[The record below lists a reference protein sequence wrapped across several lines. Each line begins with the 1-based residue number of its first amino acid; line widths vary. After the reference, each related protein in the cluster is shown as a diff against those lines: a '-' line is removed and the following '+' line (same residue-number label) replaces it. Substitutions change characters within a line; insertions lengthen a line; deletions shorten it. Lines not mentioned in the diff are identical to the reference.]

1 MEFPPVFSLQPIHLN
16 SKENLMKRLLIPVL
30 TLLAIS
36 LAGAAL
42 AADEARIAS
51 VDLRKIALESKAGK
65 EATKTMEKIAG
76 KLQGKLKAREA
87 ELNKLKDALEGKG
100 KQLSAKEITAKEKEI
115 RKKLDQYREA
125 AENAQKEM
133 QAKEEEIGNRI
144 MAEIEKIIKEY
155 APKNGFA
162 LVIRKGDIIYS
173 DGKYQVT
180 EVTDEILKIFDSA
193 PPEGA
198 PKEEAPKK

>member
-1 MEFPPVFSLQPIHLN
+1 
-16 SKENLMKRLLIPVL
+16 MKRLLIPIL
-30 TLLAIS
+30 TLLVIS

-51 VDLRKIALESKAGK
+51 VDLRRIALESKAGA

-100 KQLSAKEITAKEKEI
+100 KPLSAKEMTAKEKEI

-125 AENAQKEM
+125 AENAQKEL
-133 QAKEEEIGNRI
+133 QAKEEEISTRI
-144 MAEIEKIIKEY
+144 MAGIEKAIKEY
-155 APKNGFA
+155 APKNGIA

-180 EVTDEILKIFDSA
+180 EVTDEILKILDSA